1 VWPARCLQLFGGECL
16 TVDPLQTSGGR
27 SAGTS
32 ASSPSWQLLLWVLPH
47 YTYKHPGSANHV
59 SVLPLPERRIPLPI
73 DRRASVFFHFAV
85 PECCDRPAEHR
96 RNLLDRPRPPNKPR
110 RLLRPPVTPAAAP
123 LGPHGKLL
131 REEREGRDEDKG
143 TAKSEKSWRIL
154 CGCPRRHAN
163 AYTQLAAPKSKY
175 VEHILVAT
183 HAGEAGVAEIFRALT
198 NRLRDSTWTIVF
210 KSLIIVHLM
219 IREGEPEVTLKYLA
233 QNPTRKL
240 AINSF
245 TEGTSIHDRGSWRRC
260 TLHQR
265 ATQASKRAPDCLLI
279 LC

>member
-1 VWPARCLQLFGGECL
+1 VQWLVCSL
-16 TVDPLQTSGGR
+16 
-27 SAGTS
+27 
-32 ASSPSWQLLLWVLPH
+32 
-47 YTYKHPGSANHV
+47 
-59 SVLPLPERRIPLPI
+59 RR
-73 DRRASVFFHFAV
+73 
-85 PECCDRPAEHR
+85 
-96 RNLLDRPRPPNKPR
+96 
-110 RLLRPPVTPAAAP
+110 
-123 LGPHGKLL
+123 
-131 REEREGRDEDKG
+131 
-143 TAKSEKSWRIL
+143 
-154 CGCPRRHAN
+154 AN

-245 TEGTSIHDRGSWRRC
+245 TEGTSLNERHRWRQYALRR
-260 TLHQR
+260 R
-265 ATQASKRAPDCLLI
+265 AVQASTRAPECLLI
-279 LC
+279 PC